1 MQLHKLDT
9 IARPRFLEYFEES
22 EFIRLHHVAKCT
34 KSKPQWSLGS
44 MLLEW

>member
-9 IARPRFLEYFEES
+9 IARPRFLDYFGDNEL
-22 EFIRLHHVAKCT
+22 IRLHHVAKCI

-44 MLLEW
+44 MLLER